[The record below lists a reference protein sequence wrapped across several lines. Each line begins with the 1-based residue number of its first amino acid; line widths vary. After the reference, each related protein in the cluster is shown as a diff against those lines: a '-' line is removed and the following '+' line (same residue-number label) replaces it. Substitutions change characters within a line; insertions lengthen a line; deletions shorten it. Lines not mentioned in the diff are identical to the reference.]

1 MTQKERFIGA
11 LRFESVDRPPF
22 MEIAVWAQ
30 TRERWV
36 GEGMPEQA
44 NTNFIHRGCDHFGL
58 EGYDALAID
67 AIKPRPARETRI
79 VEETDEYEIFVDTMG
94 RTRRARK
101 SGTVGGT
108 RMSMDTYI
116 DFAVKDRASF
126 EAYRP
131 GYDACYDE
139 ERYPA
144 DYEAVRQTLAASELP
159 LTLLDP
165 LHGTFGYYSMLR
177 NWIGTENLSYLFYD
191 DPVLIH
197 ACLEVLSEFA
207 IRLLAP
213 AVGDVDFDFY
223 YIHEDMAGK
232 GGPLMGP
239 ELFREFILPHYKR
252 FVDFL
257 KSNGVKI
264 VLVDT
269 DGDHR
274 VLIPAMLEAGVDGF
288 GPIER
293 AAGMDPVAV
302 RKEYGRSVCMVGGVD
317 KREIAKGPKAIDAE
331 LARSVLP
338 IIEQGGYI
346 PTIDHAVQ
354 PDVSLDDFRYYLDAK
369 RKILHGSYGA

>member
-1 MTQKERFIGA
+1 MTQKERFVRA

-30 TRERWV
+30 TRERWLQ
-36 GEGMPEQA
+36 EGMPADA
-44 NTNFIHRGCDHFGL
+44 NTSFILRGSEYFGL
-58 EGYDALAID
+58 EGYDALGID
-67 AIKPRPARETRI
+67 AINPRPARQTQI
-79 VEETDEYEIFVDTMG
+79 IEETDEYEIFVDAMG
-94 RTRRARK
+94 RTRRGRK
-101 SGTVGGT
+101 SGTVDGT

-126 EAYRP
+126 EEYRA
-131 GYDACYDE
+131 GYDARYDE

-144 DYEAVRQTLAASELP
+144 DYEAVKRALAASELP

-165 LHGTFGYYSMLR
+165 LQGTFGYYSMLR
-177 NWIGTENLSYLFYD
+177 NWIGTENLSYMFYD
-191 DPVLIH
+191 DPKLIH
-197 ACLEVLSEFA
+197 ECLDVLSEFA
-207 IRLLAP
+207 IRLLDR
-213 AVGDVDFDFY
+213 AVRDVEFDFY

-239 ELFREFILPHYKR
+239 DMFREFILPHYKR

-257 KSNGVKI
+257 KSKGVKI

-269 DGDHR
+269 DGDHN
-274 VLIPAMLEAGVDGF
+274 VLIPVMLEAGVDGF

-302 RKEYGRSVCMVGGVD
+302 RKEYGASVCMVGGVD

-369 RKILHGSYGA
+369 RRIMGA